1 MTEQDRLL
9 AEIDEEVLNDEDD
22 QDNQDSIDEEK
33 EAERRRKAEALWIDV
48 QQGNTRYLITRVAS
62 ILNRYPETRNSDIAL
77 QIKYWQVYQD
87 LRGDVISLDK
97 LFELE
102 RLTSIARCRAKI
114 QNEYGLFLAD
124 EKYRKYRRDEEERQ
138 REFQIA
144 TKPAMPIVSIYA
156 DETGKNDEYVIVG
169 GIWILDERREGELNS
184 HLVQWIHNKKQEDP
198 SCPDEF
204 HFNKVKNNG
213 TNLEV
218 YKDFFNQVIGQG
230 GMISFKAVAVKKSKL
245 NKSIDEIVTNLYYQ
259 LVRLGIEHEKNTQRI
274 SLPKQVRYIKDRE
287 EGESS
292 LRLKEIQQ
300 SIIDNFKIHYN
311 DDLKLNGFMSIDSKL
326 SRFIQV
332 ADLFTGA
339 LNRRYN
345 VQNSNNNRNAKD
357 ELADYILDIIG
368 LEEIKYPS
376 TQFEDNFQNDVNSDM
391 ATIYIFD

>member
-1 MTEQDRLL
+1 MTEKDRLL
-9 AEIDEEVLNDEDD
+9 AEIDEEVLNDEDE
-22 QDNQDSIDEEK
+22 QQDSIDAEK
-33 EAERRRKAEALWIDV
+33 EEERRRKAEALWMDV
-48 QQGNTRYLITRVAS
+48 QQGNTKYLITRVAS

-77 QIKYWQVYQD
+77 QIKYWQVYEN
-87 LRGDVISLDK
+87 LRGDFISLNK
-97 LFELE
+97 LFKLE

-124 EKYRKYRRDEEERQ
+124 EKYRRYRRDKEERQ
-138 REFQIA
+138 KEFQIA

-184 HLVQWIHNKKQEDP
+184 HLIQWVQNRKQEDP
-198 SCPDEF
+198 LCPDEF
-204 HFNKVKNNG
+204 HFNKVRNNG

-230 GMISFKAVAVKKSKL
+230 DMISFKAVAVKKSKL
-245 NKSIDEIVTNLYYQ
+245 NKPIDEIVKNLYYQ
-259 LVRLGIEHEKNTQRI
+259 LVRLGIEHEKNTKRI
-274 SLPKQVRYIKDRE
+274 SLPKQVRYIKDE
-287 EGESS
+287 EQGESS

-311 DDLKLNGFMSIDSKL
+311 NDLKLNCFVTIDSKM

-345 VQNSNNNRNAKD
+345 VKSSEDNKNAKD

-376 TQFEDNFQNDVNSDM
+376 AQFEDNFENNVNSDM